1 MWSVGS
7 AAVTCSRDVVG
18 KTCGVERGRYVGPWD
33 RGTRGSLPLLADAD
47 AAEAAVAMVEV
58 EELEPPAAAPTA
70 EAPASA
76 SPTTQA
82 PGGGDVPT
90 DDAAAADAPSAVDVV
105 AVPEREELSWKVVCI
120 MYGVGAAICA
130 VFLVLQVGRNALKL
144 ASRGDPA
151 RHKQNASPVRSSSQ
165 TSLPSKGSGSY
176 SCRSCRA
183 LVTPRTVIAYSSRRA
198 RSRWTEQMYLRHLLR
213 SLPPVSVARAL
224 A

>member
-1 MWSVGS
+1 METPPKSPNGS
-7 AAVTCSRDVVG
+7 SIDPGGHRSGGAG
-18 KTCGVERGRYVGPWD
+18 GVECSSIATPTRARSRFVKSNLIYVGPWD

-130 VFLVLQVGRNALKL
+130 VFF
-144 ASRGDPA
+144 
-151 RHKQNASPVRSSSQ
+151 
-165 TSLPSKGSGSY
+165 
-176 SCRSCRA
+176 
-183 LVTPRTVIAYSSRRA
+183 
-198 RSRWTEQMYLRHLLR
+198 
-213 SLPPVSVARAL
+213 
-224 A
+224 